1 MITDNDKFVKHL
13 FYEFFVNLTASIYAF
28 KYLENINTA
37 TYLFRQILYRKYTIL
52 TEIDKQE
59 GHYMLGERIATFRKR
74 AGISQ
79 AELAKR
85 INVSTSTIGMYEQG
99 RREPSI
105 EVLIALSEEFN
116 VTIDV
121 LVKSNDVSAEAEI
134 FPDCQELLARWLKG
148 QVPAQ
153 ISRDEFVVF
162 CLAMLMSK

>member
-1 MITDNDKFVKHL
+1 
-13 FYEFFVNLTASIYAF
+13 
-28 KYLENINTA
+28 
-37 TYLFRQILYRKYTIL
+37 
-52 TEIDKQE
+52 
-59 GHYMLGERIATFRKR
+59 MLGERIATFRKR

-134 FPDCQELLARWLKG
+134 STDCQELLVRWLKG

>member
-1 MITDNDKFVKHL
+1 
-13 FYEFFVNLTASIYAF
+13 
-28 KYLENINTA
+28 
-37 TYLFRQILYRKYTIL
+37 
-52 TEIDKQE
+52 
-59 GHYMLGERIATFRKR
+59 MLGERIATFRKR

-134 FPDCQELLARWLKG
+134 FPDCQELDRK
-148 QVPAQ
+148 
-153 ISRDEFVVF
+153 SVV
-162 CLAMLMSK
+162 